1 LLKNIEEVFE
11 EEKINRGGVDREEKN
26 TYGVLYV

>member
-1 LLKNIEEVFE
+1 LLKNIEEIFE
-11 EEKINRGGVDREEKN
+11 EEKINRGRIDGEEKN